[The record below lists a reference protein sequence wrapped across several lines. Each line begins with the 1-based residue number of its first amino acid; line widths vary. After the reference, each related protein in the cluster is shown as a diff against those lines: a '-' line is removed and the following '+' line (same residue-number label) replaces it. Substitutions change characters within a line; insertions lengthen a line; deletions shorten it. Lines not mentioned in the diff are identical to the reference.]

1 MFSTSIKPGLAPVL
15 DRWSRRQRL
24 LGVNIW
30 HGNMQIRDPRFP
42 PQLCTA
48 APQLGN
54 QEVMFLSRIILPWL
68 LETSRDLSAWQVT
81 HCHTYCRA
89 PTVQLLLIS
98 ESQLSTHS
106 EYNLASKCVLRC
118 ERFLFPRCSQPLK
131 PALAL
136 QLCCRPTP
144 GHQLVRM
151 LQRCGDCGAVAT
163 SYSVTAAEK
172 LGRQKSVAT
181 TISSAWASPPSLCIG
196 TLKAL
201 TPTLGKKM
209 LAYHLHPPHIWAGP
223 SIVGAWLGPIA
234 GNQCR

>member
-98 ESQLSTHS
+98 ESQLSRHS
-106 EYNLASKCVLRC
+106 EYNLGSKWVLR
-118 ERFLFPRCSQPLK
+118 
-131 PALAL
+131 L
-136 QLCCRPTP
+136 QMRKTPIPT
-144 GHQLVRM
+144 M
-151 LQRCGDCGAVAT
+151 F
-163 SYSVTAAEK
+163 
-172 LGRQKSVAT
+172 AT
-181 TISSAWASPPSLCIG
+181 TGTRSSPAVVLQTSTRTQA
-196 TLKAL
+196 
-201 TPTLGKKM
+201 
-209 LAYHLHPPHIWAGP
+209 
-223 SIVGAWLGPIA
+223 
-234 GNQCR
+234 R

>member
-15 DRWSRRQRL
+15 DRWTRRQRL

-42 PQLCTA
+42 PQLCA
-48 APQLGN
+48 AARQLGN

-106 EYNLASKCVLRC
+106 EYNLGSKCVLRC
-118 ERFLFPRCSQPLK
+118 ERPRFPRCSQPLE
-131 PALAL
+131 PAAAL
-136 QLCCRPTP
+136 QLCCRPTGLGLELETKVIRKFP
-144 GHQLVRM
+144 KISQS
-151 LQRCGDCGAVAT
+151 QR
-163 SYSVTAAEK
+163 
-172 LGRQKSVAT
+172 RP
-181 TISSAWASPPSLCIG
+181 SPSWKRL
-196 TLKAL
+196 
-201 TPTLGKKM
+201 
-209 LAYHLHPPHIWAGP
+209 
-223 SIVGAWLGPIA
+223 
-234 GNQCR
+234 